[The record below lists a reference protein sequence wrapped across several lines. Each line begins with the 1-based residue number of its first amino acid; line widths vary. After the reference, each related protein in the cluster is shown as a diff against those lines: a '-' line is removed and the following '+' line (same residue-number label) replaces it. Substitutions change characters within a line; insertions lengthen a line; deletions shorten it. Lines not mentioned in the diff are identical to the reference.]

1 MPPAIVARMAG
12 GLHFS
17 IAPLQVRRCPRG
29 PPVDSHASGVWPW
42 SGRSETRERISGWRM
57 LALTRAANPRPPFR
71 RYAVAV
77 LAAIMV
83 VGVHLVLHR
92 RFGPSFDPLF
102 LVVVGLSAWYGGFG
116 PGLVTLAASGL
127 GALLTTIPPVGSLRV
142 TGRLDVPELM
152 AYGVSGLVLN
162 GLIASILA
170 TRRRAEA
177 AREQVAFLA
186 EVSEVLASSL
196 DYRATLSAAAR
207 LAVPRLAD
215 WCAVDVVDADGR
227 LHRLA
232 ITHVDPA
239 KVEAVW
245 AMSHRYRELAE
256 DPVPQVIRSG
266 RPQIIPAIPDE
277 LLRRFA
283 RDEQHLQGLR
293 SFGLR
298 SLLIVPLTAR
308 GRTLGAITLVT
319 AESGRHYSEADLL
332 PAELLARRAATA
344 VDNARLFQEAEEA
357 LREKERTLALLDTVF
372 RGAPIGLAFVDR
384 GLRFVRVNEALAAMN
399 EAPVEAHLGRT
410 VAEVPGPL
418 VPSVAPMFESVF
430 RTGQPLLDLE
440 ILSAAPAAAQRT
452 YLASY
457 YPVATAEGRTEWV

>member
-1 MPPAIVARMAG
+1 MPA
-12 GLHFS
+12 
-17 IAPLQVRRCPRG
+17 VRPTGMSRR
-29 PPVDSHASGVWPW
+29 
-42 SGRSETRERISGWRM
+42 
-57 LALTRAANPRPPFR
+57 PFR

-77 LAAIMV
+77 LAAIAV

-102 LVVVGLSAWYGGFG
+102 LVVVGVSAWYGGFG
-116 PGLVTLAASGL
+116 PALVTLVVSGL
-127 GALLTTIPPVGSLRV
+127 GALLTTTQPVGSLRI
-142 TGRLDVPELM
+142 TNRADALELM
-152 AYGVSGLVLN
+152 AYGVSGLAIS
-162 GLIASILA
+162 GLIASVLA
-170 TRRRAEA
+170 ARRRAEA
-177 AREQVAFLA
+177 AREQVEFLA

-196 DYRATLSAAAR
+196 DYRATLTAAAR

-215 WCAVDVVDADGR
+215 WCAVDVVDGDGR

-232 ITHVDPA
+232 IAHVDPG

-266 RPQIIPAIPDE
+266 RAQVIPVIPDE

-283 RDEQHLQGLR
+283 RDEDHLRGLR
-293 SFGLR
+293 AFGLR
-298 SLLIVPLTAR
+298 SLLIVPLTTR
-308 GRTLGAITLVT
+308 NRTLGAITFVT
-319 AESGRHYSEADLL
+319 AESGRQYSEADLL

-344 VDNARLFQEAEEA
+344 VDNARLFQEAELA
-357 LREKERTLALLDTVF
+357 LGEKERTLALLDTVF

-384 GLRFVRVNEALAAMN
+384 ELKFVRVNEALAAMN
-399 EAPVEAHLGRT
+399 GAPVEVHLGRT
-410 VAEVPGPL
+410 VADVMGLLAPG
-418 VPSVAPMFESVF
+418 VAPMFEAVF